1 MIESVQGGEDED
13 IFDCPHHSDDD
24 FDIYGDFNDDN
35 FIGKM
40 TAAAVHNDSQRRL
53 QESLCKIREKIP
65 PLIRGL
71 REKIALLE
79 DEAERRLGDY
89 QTLFEHM
96 CLMRER
102 ALRAEELLEMMM
114 IDDGDSAGAAS
125 SSDDLLD
132 DFDSCLR
139 FNYPSKSLEEVALLD
154 RSDDSDDI
162 GDFGGNDSHCGS
174 GDDDDVVVKP
184 VNSFVDKRESQTEIV
199 QRDLLA
205 KAEVIEKKENL
216 LQSDE
221 DVPMERIAHTPTK
234 NKEAIRRRLQTL
246 RSLK

>member
-1 MIESVQGGEDED
+1 MIESVLERGHDEED
-13 IFDCPHHSDDD
+13 IFDCPHYSDDD
-24 FDIYGDFNDDN
+24 NDDGDCDDIYSDFNDDN
-35 FIGKM
+35 FISKM
-40 TAAAVHNDSQRRL
+40 IATAAVPNDSQRRL
-53 QESLCKIREKIP
+53 QESLSKIREKIP

-89 QTLFEHM
+89 QMLFEHM

-102 ALRAEELLEMMM
+102 ALRAEELLELMMM
-114 IDDGDSAGAAS
+114 DDDDDDKDSVVAAS

-154 RSDDSDDI
+154 RSDDSDV
-162 GDFGGNDSHCGS
+162 S
-174 GDDDDVVVKP
+174 GDDV
-184 VNSFVDKRESQTEIV
+184 SSGGGSISTLADKRESQTEIE
-199 QRDLLA
+199 QKDILA
-205 KAEVIEKKENL
+205 KADEL
-216 LQSDE
+216 LHSDE